1 VQSRYEQWDGSQDPF
16 GPDLDIGEI
25 LDELSDDILSGY
37 GAQSAVRRLMRR
49 GMPGRLGGL
58 DDLRRRLEARRRR
71 ASRDLNLEG
80 AMAEVRERL
89 DEILAQERETL
100 ASRTG
105 DDARAQDARMRESF
119 LDTLPESPA
128 GALKELMDYQFTNPA
143 AQQAFNDLVAELQKE
158 ILDAHFR
165 NLTGGMGQMTP
176 GDVARVR
183 EMLAELN
190 AMVAARERGEEYDF
204 PGFMERYGD
213 MFPEH
218 PRTLDE
224 LLEVLAKRMAAMS
237 RLLASLSPQQRRQLE
252 ELAQALLSDMDLA
265 FEMDQL
271 AGELRA
277 LAPHLPWDM
286 PLGDGDDLPGSGMGG
301 QPMPLSAAVG
311 AVEALSD
318 LDELEQAMAGDYPGA
333 SLDDVDEEKLRRALG
348 DDAVS
353 DLRRLR
359 QIEKVLEE
367 SGVVTRQKGKLEVS
381 PRGARRL
388 GERALVAVFERLHTE
403 NAGIHETRDA
413 GGAAEPTGATR
424 PWRFG
429 DTGEIAV
436 QRSIFNA
443 VLRTT
448 SSGGGS
454 RSSSRVKLQPDDFEL
469 VEAET
474 RTRTATALL
483 LDLSFSMPLRGH
495 WLPAKRMALALHA
508 LIEGKYP
515 QDKLYL
521 IGFSDYA
528 RRLQPTDLTARAP
541 LERVYGTNMQHAFL
555 LARRLLGEEPRASK
569 QVIMVTDGEPTAHLM
584 DVGPERAPEAF
595 FSWPPTTETIH
606 KTLAEAMHLAAS
618 GVTLNVFMLEDAPG
632 LVNFMEKLGRLTAG
646 RVFRMDSQDLGRF
659 ILSDYVRR
667 RM

>member
-1 VQSRYEQWDGSQDPF
+1 MQSRYEQWDGSQDPF
-16 GPDLDIGEI
+16 GPDLDIGDI
-25 LDELSDDILSGY
+25 LDEISDDILSGY
-37 GAQSAVRRLMRR
+37 GAQSAMRRLMRR

-58 DDLRRRLEARRRR
+58 DDLRRRLDARRRR
-71 ASRDLNLEG
+71 ANRELNLDG
-80 AMAEVRERL
+80 AMAEVKERL
-89 DEILAQERETL
+89 DEIVAQERDWL

-119 LDTLPESPA
+119 LDTLPDSPA
-128 GALKELMDYQFTNPA
+128 GALKELMDYQFTNPE
-143 AQQAFNDLVAELQKE
+143 AQQAFNELVAELQKE

-165 NLTGGMGQMTP
+165 NLTGGMGQVTP
-176 GDVARVR
+176 EDVARVR

-190 AMVAARERGEEYDF
+190 AMIAARERGEEYDF
-204 PGFMERYGD
+204 PGFMDRYGD

-237 RLLASLSPQQRRQLE
+237 RLLASLSPEQRRQLQE
-252 ELAQALLSDMDLA
+252 MAQALLSDMDLA
-265 FEMDQL
+265 FQMDQL

-277 LAPHLPWDM
+277 LAPHLPWDLPM
-286 PLGDGDDLPGSGMGG
+286 GEGGEGGGMMGD

-318 LDELEQAMAGDYPGA
+318 LDELDQAMAGDYPGA

-388 GERALVAVFERLHTE
+388 GERALVAVFEQLHTE
-403 NAGIHETRDA
+403 KAGVHETREA

-448 SSGGGS
+448 ASGGGT
-454 RSSSRVKLQPDDFEL
+454 RSRVQLRPDDFEL

-555 LARRLLGEEPRASK
+555 LARRLLAEEPRASK

-584 DVGPERAPEAF
+584 DIGPERAPEAF
-595 FSWPPTTETIH
+595 FSWPPTSETIH

-618 GVTLNVFMLEDAPG
+618 GVTLNVFMLEDSPG
-632 LVNFMEKLGRLTAG
+632 LVAFMEKLGRLTAG

-667 RM
+667 A